1 MLPDSANSQ
10 PAPQVPRQFRV
21 VTSFLGGLVTLSL
34 LVMLGRVAQL
44 QLAPSPALQ
53 DQMEP
58 RVSVRPDPPL
68 RGDIMD
74 RNCRVLAASRFAYRV
89 VIDPVNFPEK
99 DQDKALVGLAHAVGM
114 PTEAVATRILGAIE
128 TNRQR
133 ALLAGDSQ
141 GPQPGAS
148 PSPRPPAPSGSPTI
162 RDVALRDADRA
173 AEPPAEPPDV
183 AESGPAKARGPI
195 RYLPLTGVLTDSQAQ
210 AVRDLK
216 LKGVIIEKRPVREY
230 PGGDEVASLI
240 GKVGSERK
248 FTIGLESLLNSVLEG
263 TSGSLRYVRDAS
275 GRPLWMNPGSV
286 QPAIPGQDV
295 RLSIDLE
302 IQRIG
307 YEELQAQVESEDA
320 AGGRLVIADPNT
332 GEILAMV
339 DIVRDLPEL
348 EPYPWI
354 PKSAKTGKNDKPE
367 PDHPEL
373 LLGHH
378 RYITIKEDPARLLH
392 PALARN
398 RCIEDVY
405 EPGSTFKPFV
415 WSTITELG
423 LAKVDEI
430 FDTEGGRWTFP
441 VGPHSMRHI
450 EDVTKRATMTW
461 HDVLVNSSNIGM
473 IKGASRLSFE
483 QLHDTVVRF
492 GFGKPTGLGVPG
504 HPFPGEAAGL
514 VTPLSKW
521 SKYTQTSVPYGH
533 EIAVTPVQ
541 MVRAFSAFARSGEL
555 AGTLPRLR
563 FTALS
568 PGESEGVI
576 YRVLPKEIA
585 ILTRDP
591 MCGVVE
597 NMEKGIVTRH
607 EPIPEGGW
615 RYRMFGKSGT
625 AEIPLGAPPKDM
637 RAPDRHKG
645 FYDDQFNVSFIA
657 AAPAENPRLV
667 VLVVIDDPGPR
678 PGPRNLRYGSAA
690 AGPCVRR
697 IMERSL
703 TYLGVP
709 PSPKPE
715 PEATTTP
722 KQ

>member
-1 MLPDSANSQ
+1 MTTMLSNP
-10 PAPQVPRQFRV
+10 PPTPGPPTQFRV
-21 VTSFLGGLVTLSL
+21 VAGLLAWTVSLCLLGMLV
-34 LVMLGRVAQL
+34 RVAQL
-44 QLAPSPALQ
+44 QIAPSEALKGE
-53 DQMEP
+53 MEP
-58 RVSVRPDPPL
+58 RVSVKPDPPL

-74 RNCRVLAASRFAYRV
+74 RNCRVLAASRFGYRV
-89 VIDPVNFPEK
+89 VVDPVNFPEK
-99 DQDKALVGLAHAVGM
+99 GQDKALVDLAAAVGM
-114 PTEAVATRILGAIE
+114 RTEDVATRILGAIE

-133 ALLAGDSQ
+133 SAAQQSLV
-141 GPQPGAS
+141 P
-148 PSPRPPAPSGSPTI
+148 PPAPSAAPIAEPASRVI
-162 RDVALRDADRA
+162 REVALPGSAPSEADAATPDA
-173 AEPPAEPPDV
+173 ATKP
-183 AESGPAKARGPI
+183 RGPI
-195 RYLPLTGVLTDSQAQ
+195 RYLPLTGVLSDTQAQ
-210 AVRDLK
+210 AVRELK

-230 PGGDEVASLI
+230 PGGGEVASII
-240 GKVGSERK
+240 GKVG
-248 FTIGLESLLNSVLEG
+248 FDDTGLMGLERLLEPVLDG
-263 TSGSLRYVRDAS
+263 TKGSLKYVRDAW
-275 GRPLWMNPGSV
+275 GRPLWMYPGSV
-286 QPAIPGQDV
+286 QPAVPGNDV

-307 YEELQAQVESEDA
+307 YEELSRQIESQNA

-348 EPYPWI
+348 VPYPWV
-354 PKSAKTGKNDKPE
+354 PAPDKAHRKGEALPQE
-367 PDHPEL
+367 PDVLRTPR
-373 LLGHH
+373 
-378 RYITIKEDPARLLH
+378 RYRTIAEDPARLVH

-423 LAKVDEI
+423 LAKVDEV
-430 FDTEGGRWTFP
+430 FDTEGGRWHMP
-441 VGPHSMRHI
+441 IGRYV

-473 IKGASRLSFE
+473 IKGAARLTPA
-483 QLHDTVVRF
+483 QLHDTVLRF

-504 HPFPGEAAGL
+504 RPFPGEASGI

-521 SKYTQTSVPYGH
+521 TKYTHSSVPYGH

-541 MVRAFSAFARSGEL
+541 MVRAFSVFARSGEL

-568 PGESEGVI
+568 PGDSEGVI
-576 YRVLPKEIA
+576 YRVLPEEIA

-597 NMEKGIVTRH
+597 HMEQAMVARH

-615 RYRMFGKSGT
+615 KYRMFGKSGT
-625 AEIPLGAPPKDM
+625 AEIPLGAPPKGM
-637 RAPDRHKG
+637 KAPRGAKG
-645 FYDDQFNVSFIA
+645 YYDDQFNVSFIA
-657 AAPAENPRLV
+657 AAPAEMPRLV

-678 PGPRNLRYGSAA
+678 PGPRNLRYGAAA
-690 AGPCVRR
+690 AGPCTRR
-697 IMERSL
+697 IMERCL

-709 PSPKPE
+709 PSPPVAKPD
-715 PEATTTP
+715 A